1 MDPGILKLI
10 IQLSTYGPLGVMV
23 VIFFSLYM
31 LSKKEIKELRADHK
45 TELKVEQDRVK
56 ETSEKLEAISL
67 TMIQST
73 VQQTE
78 AVKALTKVLDSIDRR
93 LT

>member
-23 VIFFSLYM
+23 VIVFSSDM
-31 LSKKEIKELRADHK
+31 LGKKEIKQARAESTHEQ
-45 TELKVEQDRVK
+45 TVEQDSVK